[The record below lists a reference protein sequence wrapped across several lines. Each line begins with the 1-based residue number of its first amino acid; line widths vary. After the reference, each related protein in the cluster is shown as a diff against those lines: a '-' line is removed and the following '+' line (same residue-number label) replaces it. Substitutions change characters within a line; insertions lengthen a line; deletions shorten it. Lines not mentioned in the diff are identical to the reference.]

1 MKKWLKLLMYWV
13 MPGLI
18 VALLL
23 PISGCFTAM
32 ANFGRSFGGG
42 PSKTEKAVCVTFDIV
57 TFPVQLLLFGP
68 ILMDQYI
75 DENTGERGRRN
86 RELKAYNKA
95 VDHYCHLLCENPENL
110 CTHPDFRCATN
121 KTAMAGARKWYD
133 CAPKNSVDKVRPYG
147 ASILYSPAL
156 LRQQGSLFYKLD
168 FTIAERRQAYDA
180 VLNLHLKDGD
190 AESLDLV
197 KRLFTPAVLSDAE
210 LTALLSESAA
220 THPSLA
226 QAVQG
231 ELDYRERKRKEALER
246 EEQKKRWEAEQK
258 EREKRRQASWL
269 AKQREEMRKRQEHT
283 EKIKV
288 LAQTLYQDGSA
299 FQEALALCQ
308 DREIQRIWS
317 RFLRNEKK
325 PIPIE
330 NLRLLAETVL
340 QPSVK
345 SLEYT
350 PLLFFRPEWESE
362 DLRRCYEL
370 MIKRLEAGYYETRHV
385 ANLLRHPRTPEDIVR
400 ASYTE
405 FYLINLQY
413 TYLAHRGNN
422 CISEEEFNRIMSY
435 KSEINNNENIPVK
448 KRCKLLRKKIRGL
461 MPKKCPPDWLQ
472 FI

>member
-1 MKKWLKLLMYWV
+1 MKKWLKFLMYWLT
-13 MPGLI
+13 PGLI
-18 VALLL
+18 VALVS
-23 PISGCFTAM
+23 PVSGCFTALTGICGS
-32 ANFGRSFGGG
+32 AST
-42 PSKTEKAVCVTFDIV
+42 SEKLVTVPLDIV
-57 TFPVQLLLFGP
+57 TFPIQLLVFGP
-68 ILMDQYI
+68 ILIDQYI

-86 RELKAYNKA
+86 RELKVYNKA
-95 VDHYCHLLCENPENL
+95 VEHYCNLLRENPENL

-121 KTAMAGARKWYD
+121 KTAMAGVKKWYRYL
-133 CAPKNSVDKVRPYG
+133 PRHSVDKVRSYG
-147 ASILYSPAL
+147 MTMLYSPAL
-156 LRQQGSLFYKLD
+156 LRQQGDIFDRFD

-180 VLNLHLKDGD
+180 VLNLYLKDGD

-197 KRLFTPAVLSDAE
+197 KRLFTPAKVSDAE
-210 LTALLSESAA
+210 LMTLLSGSAV
-220 THPSLA
+220 TRPSLA

-231 ELDYRERKRKEALER
+231 ELDCRERKRKEALER
-246 EEQKKRWEAEQK
+246 EEREKRWKAEEK
-258 EREKRRQASWL
+258 EREKRRQAAWL
-269 AKQREEMRKRQEHT
+269 AKQREEMRKRQEHI
-283 EKIKV
+283 EKMKV
-288 LAQTLYQDGSA
+288 LAQTLYQEGLA
-299 FQEALALCQ
+299 FREALVECQ

-325 PIPIE
+325 LIPIE

-340 QPSVK
+340 QPGVK
-345 SLEYT
+345 SLEYA

-370 MIKRLEAGYYETRHV
+370 MIKRLEAGYYETRRV
-385 ANLLRHPRTPEDIVR
+385 ANLLRHPRMPEDIIC

-405 FYLINLQY
+405 LYLINLQY

-422 CISEEEFNRIMSY
+422 SISEEEFNRIMSY

-461 MPKKCPPDWLQ
+461 MPKKCPADWLQ